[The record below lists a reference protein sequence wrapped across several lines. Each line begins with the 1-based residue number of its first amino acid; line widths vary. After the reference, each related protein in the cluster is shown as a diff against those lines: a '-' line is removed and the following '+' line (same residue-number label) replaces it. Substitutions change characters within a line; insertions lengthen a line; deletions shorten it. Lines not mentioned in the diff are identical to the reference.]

1 MKDFIKRKLKNRGET
16 IVEVMVAFVVLLIV
30 LALFGTSIVATGN
43 AEKYA
48 NEKRAEA
55 EDAMQLLQK
64 KLHGGETE
72 SVTAGG
78 ETESVTAGA
87 EKTSVL
93 QSKNL
98 VATQYTTTDGFVYWV
113 FTNEE

>member
-48 NEKRAEA
+48 NEKRTEA

-72 SVTAGG
+72 SVTAG
-78 ETESVTAGA
+78 AK
-87 EKTSVL
+87 KTSVL